1 ITKNLSESE
10 KEDLVFQLE
19 DIVFELQDK
28 AIIEFEDGLGRIEE
42 KMLAESPWYTKIIE
56 SLARLSPDKYGASFY
71 KTDVFVSGSNWVVR
85 TDSVGDWN
93 SHDVP
98 RDGWRGTKK
107 NDMKLD
113 IAGGSAS
120 GMWGDDQDT
129 RVYMWKNV
137 FLNGTPRNASVYVSS
152 MNKYNL
158 YVNGSLTLKD
168 TLGKNEVGKTD
179 SATGIVALLKGG
191 DNVIAIEAKADSG
204 QLKGICV
211 VFNTLLDTT
220 GHFQPS
226 IALPSAFA
234 TMRKA
239 EIAAAAE
246 ELKSAKASAGADT
259 TKKSTSQGTERAD
272 DFVKKYKNR
281 GEFLKAIADF
291 EAKEREI
298 NNQIRLEEG
307 EVRKLRVLNADL
319 DASLQKINVEIEEL
333 KKQKENMSRDK

>member
-1 ITKNLSESE
+1 VEN
-10 KEDLVFQLE
+10 
-19 DIVFELQDK
+19 
-28 AIIEFEDGLGRIEE
+28 
-42 KMLAESPWYTKIIE
+42 
-56 SLARLSPDKYGASFY
+56 
-71 KTDVFVSGSNWVVR
+71 
-85 TDSVGDWN
+85 WN
-93 SHDVP
+93 SNDVP
-98 RDGWRGTKK
+98 KDGWSGTRKK
-107 NDMKLD
+107 DMKLD

-120 GMWGDDQDT
+120 GMWGEENDT
-129 RVYMWKNV
+129 RVFMWKNV

-168 TLGKNEVGKTD
+168 TLGKNEAGKTD

-204 QLKGICV
+204 QLKGLCV
-211 VFNTLLDTT
+211 VFNALLDTT

-246 ELKSAKASAGADT
+246 ELKAAKASDGANT
-259 TKKSTSQGTERAD
+259 TQKSTTQETVNTD

-281 GEFLKAIADF
+281 GEFLKAIADY

-298 NNQIRLEEG
+298 NNQIRLEDG
-307 EVRKLRVLNADL
+307 EVQKLQVQITNI
-319 DASLQKINVEIEEL
+319 DAALQKVNAEIEEL